1 MKAMT
6 SAALSF
12 ILFLCSLSYSLASKQ
27 QDVYEDLWNWNVDVA
42 NKTLHVDFLQQ
53 MQTNSLQAERYI
65 NFTLQ
70 DINYV
75 LEVTNMLKMMSKK
88 VRKPEDIRDF
98 ITGRYT
104 SYKSFLDVLLQ
115 QYFFK
120 DTPPIKPTP
129 AMKKYLETYSAVMKK
144 DPIYFA
150 VALLPCSRLW
160 VWLANNLNIPETNA
174 YYTWKVDNT
183 GGDPEKDYKAL
194 LNKYLD
200 TNEKINT
207 ANTLF
212 RKQMQNEHDF
222 FATS

>member
-1 MKAMT
+1 MKTMM

-12 ILFLCSLSYSLASKQ
+12 ILFLSSLSYSWASKQ
-27 QDVYEDLWNWNVDVA
+27 HNVYEELWDMNMDIA

-53 MQTNSLQAERYI
+53 MQSNSLQAERYV

-75 LEVTNMLKMMSKK
+75 LEVTNMLKMMSERVK
-88 VRKPEDIRDF
+88 KPEDIRDF
-98 ITGRYT
+98 IKGRYT
-104 SYKSFLDVLLQ
+104 SYRNFLGMLLN

-120 DTPPIKPTP
+120 NAPSIKPTP
-129 AMKKYLETYSAVMKK
+129 AMKKYLANYTKVMKK

-160 VWLANNLNIPETNA
+160 VWLANELDIPETNV
-174 YYTWKVDNT
+174 YYKWKVDNMS
-183 GGDPEKDYKAL
+183 GNPEKHYKAL
-194 LNKYLD
+194 LNKYLK
-200 TNEKINT
+200 TSAKIKT
-207 ANTLF
+207 ATALF
-212 RKQMQNEHDF
+212 RMQMQNEHDF